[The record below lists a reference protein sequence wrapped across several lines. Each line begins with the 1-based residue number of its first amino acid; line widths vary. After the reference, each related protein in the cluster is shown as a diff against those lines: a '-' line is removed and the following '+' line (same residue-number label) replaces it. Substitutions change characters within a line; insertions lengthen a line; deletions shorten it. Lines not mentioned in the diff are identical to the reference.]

1 MLIDRPYL
9 TSTLADLVRINS
21 INPAF
26 SGGTTDER
34 AIVTYLGKAMTA
46 LGMEVQT
53 FVPEL
58 SRPSVVGRMRGT
70 GAGRSLLLYAHVDTV
85 GVEGMQEPFSAEI
98 REGRMFGR
106 GTYDMKGGMAACLA
120 AAKAIADAKT
130 ALAGDLLIAGVADE
144 EVASIGMSDVLR
156 HVRADAAIVTEA
168 TELALCVAHKGFSWI
183 EVKTLGRAAHGSR
196 FMEGIDANMR
206 MGRFLAQLDVLERQL
221 RLRDPHPLVGP
232 PSLHAGVLQGGTGT
246 STYAA
251 ESRVEIERR
260 MVPGETEAGV
270 VAEIQAI
277 IDRLTAADPSFSATV
292 RPFLTRPAF
301 ETDPSSDLVR
311 VVRNSASSAL
321 GTAPDVI
328 GVPYWMDASLL
339 SETGIP
345 TVVIGPIG
353 AGAHA
358 AVEWVDLDSVA
369 RVAEILAKSAVAL
382 CSEEGVMSDASLG

>member
-1 MLIDRPYL
+1 MPSIDRGYL
-9 TSTLADLVRINS
+9 NTTLADLVRINS

-26 SGGTTDER
+26 SGGTSDER
-34 AIVTYLGKAMTA
+34 AIASYVGNAMTA
-46 LGMEVQT
+46 LGIEVRT
-53 FVPEL
+53 LAADPA
-58 SRPSVVGRMRGT
+58 RPSVVGRLRGS
-70 GAGRSLLLYAHVDTV
+70 GAGSSLLLYAHVDTV
-85 GVEGMQEPFSAEI
+85 GVEGMPEPFSAEI
-98 REGRMFGR
+98 REGRMYGR
-106 GTYDMKGGMAACLA
+106 GAYDMKGGMAACLA
-120 AAKAIADAKT
+120 AVKAIVDAKV
-130 ALAGDLLIAGVADE
+130 ALAGDVLITGVADE
-144 EVASIGMSDVLR
+144 EVASIGMSEVLR

-196 FMEGIDANMR
+196 FNEGIDANMR
-206 MGRFLAQLDVLERQL
+206 MGRFLAQLDLLEREL
-221 RLRDPHPLVGP
+221 RARDPHPLCGP

-260 MVPGETEAGV
+260 MAPGETETGV

-277 IDRLTAADPSFSATV
+277 VDRLTAADPSFSAAV

-301 ETDPSSDLVR
+301 ETDASSKLVQ
-311 VVRNSASSAL
+311 VVRDSAASVL
-321 GTAPDVI
+321 GTPPDII

-339 SETGIP
+339 SEAGIP

-353 AGAHA
+353 TGAHA

-369 RVAEILAKSAVAL
+369 SVAEILAKSAVAL
-382 CSEEGVMSDASLG
+382 CSG